1 MKYSFKIKLS
11 TYNCELQFYVVDA
24 LNIEVNKLYKK
35 YKMNEV
41 FDESAE
47 GVLFTP
53 DIDKYILVI
62 DIKYLSHNTISHEIF
77 HAVMK
82 ITEDRDIE
90 DEEAQA
96 WWVGHITGD
105 VYKFLNKKSIQIN
118 GWRVYK

>member
-35 YKMNEV
+35 YKMNDV

-62 DIKYLSHNTISHEIF
+62 DVKYLSHNTIAHEIF

-96 WWVGHITGD
+96 WLVGHITGD
-105 VYKFLNKKSIQIN
+105 VYKFLIKKSINIIN
-118 GWRVYK
+118 G

>member
-1 MKYSFKIKLS
+1 MKYTLKIKLP
-11 TYNCELQFYVVDA
+11 TYNCELHFNVLDN
-24 LNIEVNKLYKK
+24 LNIELNKLYKK
-35 YKMNEV
+35 YKVNEV

-53 DIDKYILVI
+53 DIDKYILLI
-62 DIKYLSHNTISHEIF
+62 DIRYLTHNTIAHEVF

-96 WWVGHITGD
+96 WLIGHISGD
-105 VYKFLNKKSIQIN
+105 IYKFLNNKKIEVLN
-118 GWRVYK
+118 G

>member
-11 TYNCELQFYVVDA
+11 TYNCELQFYVVDT

-35 YKMNEV
+35 YKMNDV

-53 DIDKYILVI
+53 DIDKYILMI
-62 DIKYLSHNTISHEIF
+62 DVKYLSHNTIAHEIF

-96 WWVGHITGD
+96 WLVGHITGD
-105 VYKFLNKKSIQIN
+105 VYKFLIKKSINIIN
-118 GWRVYK
+118 G